1 MLIDG
6 SAVVVVLLLYLI
18 VGALFFGLL
27 YLSIRFGVAHGM
39 RDAQRKAATGSPTIG
54 PDRR

>member
-1 MLIDG
+1 MMIDG
-6 SAVVVVLLLYLI
+6 SAVVAVLLLYLI

-39 RDAQRKAATGSPTIG
+39 RDAQRKAATGSPTVG
-54 PDRR
+54 RDGR